1 MALPTRNEV
10 SDDLKWDLSRVFKN
24 NQEWEQEYKQVAQE
38 IKNLSKFKGTLAK
51 SGKDLYEG
59 ITAILAV
66 NRRLEKVYV
75 YATMS
80 SDVDTSNN
88 HYLGFVAKAQSLAN
102 QMSAAIAFVDPEILS
117 IPEETLAKFMQD
129 EPRLENYRHRLEQIT
144 QKRPHTLP
152 ANEEKIIADA
162 GDAMGTSANT
172 FNVLTNSDMEYG
184 YVQDEDGEMVQLSDG
199 LYSLLIQ
206 SQDRNVRKN
215 AFDVMYASY
224 GQFENSLASTLSG
237 EVKAHNFN
245 ARVHKYNSAREA
257 ALSENSVPTAVYDT
271 LIKEVNSHLDLLH
284 RYVALR
290 KKILGLKDLQ
300 MYDMYVPLTGKPVLS
315 YNFEEAKEEARKALA
330 PLGEDYLKHVD
341 YIFNNRVIDVVE
353 NQNKVTGAY
362 SGGAYDTDPYELL
375 NWEDNLDSLYT
386 LVHETGHSVH
396 SWYTRN
402 TQPYVYGDYP
412 IFVAE
417 IASTTNENILTEY
430 FLDKITDPKTRA
442 FVLNHY
448 LDSFKGTLFRQTQFA
463 EFEQF
468 IHETDANGQPLTA
481 DVLDEF
487 YGNLNQR
494 YYGDSVE
501 PGGEIAME
509 WSRIP
514 HFYYNFYVYQY
525 ATGFAAATAL
535 ANKVV
540 HGTEQERDAY
550 INFLKSG
557 SSDYPTE
564 IMKRA
569 GVDMTRADYLRDA
582 FDTFE
587 KRLNEF
593 EKIVDELNAEKQDSH
608 LNKLVDLI
616 STSFFISY
624 FIYTWRQSFLTLHQ
638 ESISN
643 F

>member
-24 NQEWEQEYKQVAQE
+24 DQEWEQEYKQVAQE

-582 FDTFE
+582 FDTLE

-593 EKIVDELNAEKQDSH
+593 EKIVNELNAEK
-608 LNKLVDLI
+608 
-616 STSFFISY
+616 
-624 FIYTWRQSFLTLHQ
+624 
-638 ESISN
+638 
-643 F
+643 

>member
-24 NQEWEQEYKQVAQE
+24 DQEWEQEYKQVAQE

-300 MYDMYVPLTGKPVLS
+300 MYDMYVPLTGKLVLS
-315 YNFEEAKEEARKALA
+315 YNFEEAKAEARKALA

-593 EKIVDELNAEKQDSH
+593 EKIVDELNAEK
-608 LNKLVDLI
+608 
-616 STSFFISY
+616 
-624 FIYTWRQSFLTLHQ
+624 
-638 ESISN
+638 
-643 F
+643 

>member
-24 NQEWEQEYKQVAQE
+24 DQEWEQEYKQVAQE

-557 SSDYPTE
+557 SSDYPTK

-569 GVDMTRADYLRDA
+569 GVDMTKADYLRDA

-593 EKIVDELNAEKQDSH
+593 EKIVNELNAEK
-608 LNKLVDLI
+608 
-616 STSFFISY
+616 
-624 FIYTWRQSFLTLHQ
+624 
-638 ESISN
+638 
-643 F
+643 